1 MNHDKNTK
9 TIVDPLNYQATFEEQ
24 LRVDNE
30 RVSGVKS
37 VRQQRPKSAR
47 PTRNSNFPV
56 ATDFSE
62 AGSVVEEKDEYL
74 DEDFEPS
81 EKTAENYVIPTK

>member
-1 MNHDKNTK
+1 M
-9 TIVDPLNYQATFEEQ
+9 
-24 LRVDNE
+24 DNE

-62 AGSVVEEKDEYL
+62 AGSVVEEKDEYF
-74 DEDFEPS
+74 DEDFRELRYS
-81 EKTAENYVIPTK
+81 NKIMKSRQL